1 MCPTIQSADRNP
13 FQFFSAQFA
22 VISETVKWLGVP
34 IYITNNR
41 YVRQR
46 TPRKVWPKLVCWWN
60 RCQDIWPWYY
70 LSQTINHN
78 GNLAAC
84 RWNHKRDF
92 VSPSWTPHTSAIS
105 RDAFSLGT
113 ATPESC
119 LCSWLTSG
127 KGCPYIARK
136 AALFTVGG
144 CTVNQHIGWQCNG
157 YIPKKVIWWSLAGY
171 CLNGHRSLAF
181 AYHPCFVG
189 RESPT
194 NADKIDSKIGLS
206 G

>member
-22 VISETVKWLGVP
+22 VISETGKWLGVP

-105 RDAFSLGT
+105 RDAFSLGS

-119 LCSWLTSG
+119 LCKLIDQWQRMPLHRSQSRTFHGRGMHCQPTYWLTAQRVHSK
-127 KGCPYIARK
+127 KGNLMKFGWLLPERSSLPCLRLSS
-136 AALFTVGG
+136 LF
-144 CTVNQHIGWQCNG
+144 C
-157 YIPKKVIWWSLAGY
+157 
-171 CLNGHRSLAF
+171 RS
-181 AYHPCFVG
+181 
-189 RESPT
+189 RIT
-194 NADKIDSKIGLS
+194 DKCQQNW
-206 G
+206 